1 MNAFSAMGVSG
12 RMAKGFLYVA
22 NNSSMA
28 GLLKIGHTEKI
39 PTARLDELFS
49 TGVPEPFEI
58 AYYALVQDSRKSEK
72 ALHQLLGRYR
82 YNASREFFAIGIDAA
97 VRAIQ
102 AIETPEHEWHNPS
115 NAGLKDTSN
124 HLIELVSRHGEAHD
138 EKELEEF
145 AQAIQ
150 RNNLHPFVLS
160 AFYDSNSCC
169 CQFTLAEC
177 VEEYSPLANEIEDVA
192 LKAIGQFEWFG
203 YIEHGR
209 GGGEDEL

>member
-1 MNAFSAMGVSG
+1 
-12 RMAKGFLYVA
+12 MAKGFLYVA
-22 NNSSMA
+22 DNSSMA

-39 PTARLDELFS
+39 PTARLDELFT

-58 AYYALVQDSRKSEK
+58 AYYALVQDSKKSEK
-72 ALHQLLGRYR
+72 ALHQLLSRYR
-82 YNASREFFAIGIDAA
+82 YKANREFFAIGVGAA

-102 AIETPEHEWHNPS
+102 AIEAPEHEWQSPS
-115 NAGLKDTSN
+115 HTGLRDTSD
-124 HLIELVSRHGEAHD
+124 HFIELVSRHGVAYE

-150 RNNLHPFVLS
+150 RNNLHPFVFS

-177 VEEYSPLANEIEDVA
+177 VEECSPLANEIEAVA
-192 LKAIGQFEWFG
+192 LETIGQFEWFG
-203 YIEHGR
+203 YLEHGR
-209 GGGEDEL
+209 GGSEDEF

>member
-1 MNAFSAMGVSG
+1 
-12 RMAKGFLYVA
+12 MAKGFLYVA
-22 NNSSMA
+22 YNSSMA
-28 GLLKIGHTEKI
+28 GLLKIGHTEKV
-39 PTARLDELFS
+39 PTARLDELFT

-58 AYYALVQDSRKSEK
+58 AYYALVQDSKKSEK
-72 ALHQLLGRYR
+72 AVHQLLSRYR
-82 YNASREFFAIGIDAA
+82 YKANREFFAISVGAA

-102 AIETPEHEWHNPS
+102 TIETPEHEWHNPERSPLESS
-115 NAGLKDTSN
+115 NTGLNDTSN
-124 HLIELVSRHGEAHD
+124 HLINLVSRHGVAYE

-177 VEEYSPLANEIEDVA
+177 VEEYSPLAEEIMAVA
-192 LKAIGQFEWFG
+192 LETIGQFEWFG
-203 YIEHGR
+203 YIKHGR
-209 GGGEDEL
+209 GGSEDEF

>member
-1 MNAFSAMGVSG
+1 
-12 RMAKGFLYVA
+12 MAKGFLYIA
-22 NNSSMA
+22 DNSSMA

-39 PTARLDELFS
+39 PTTRLDELFT

-58 AYYALVQDSRKSEK
+58 AYYALVQDSKKSEK
-72 ALHQLLGRYR
+72 ALHQLLSRYR
-82 YNASREFFAIGIDAA
+82 YKANREFFAIGVGAA

-102 AIETPEHEWHNPS
+102 AIEAPEHEWQNPS
-115 NAGLKDTSN
+115 NTGLSDTSN
-124 HLIELVSRHGEAHD
+124 HLIELVSRHCVAYE

-150 RNNLHPFVLS
+150 GNNLHPFVLS
-160 AFYDSNSCC
+160 VFYDSNSCC

-177 VEEYSPLANEIEDVA
+177 VEEYSPLANEIMA
-192 LKAIGQFEWFG
+192 LALETIGQFEWFG

-209 GGGEDEL
+209 GGSENEF

>member
-1 MNAFSAMGVSG
+1 
-12 RMAKGFLYVA
+12 MAKGFLYLA
-22 NNSSMA
+22 ENSSMA
-28 GLLKIGHTEKI
+28 GLLKIGHTEKV
-39 PTARLDELFS
+39 PNARLGELFT

-58 AYYALVQDSRKSEK
+58 AYYALVQDSKKTEK
-72 ALHQLLGRYR
+72 AVHHLLNRYR
-82 YNASREFFAIGIDAA
+82 YKANREFFAIGVGAV

-102 AIETPEHEWHNPS
+102 AIETPEHEWQNPERSSLESS
-115 NAGLKDTSN
+115 NTGLRDTSN
-124 HLIELVSRHGEAHD
+124 HLIELVSRHGVTSE

-177 VEEYSPLANEIEDVA
+177 VEEYSPLASEILAVTRET
-192 LKAIGQFEWFG
+192 IGQFEWFG
-203 YIEHGR
+203 YLERGR
-209 GGGEDEL
+209 GC

>member
-1 MNAFSAMGVSG
+1 
-12 RMAKGFLYVA
+12 MAKGFLYVA
-22 NNSSMA
+22 ENSSMA
-28 GLLKIGHTEKI
+28 GLLKIGHTEKV
-39 PTARLDELFS
+39 PTARLDELFT
-49 TGVPEPFEI
+49 TGVPVPFEI
-58 AYYALVQDSRKSEK
+58 AYYALVQDSKKSEK
-72 ALHQLLGRYR
+72 AVHQLLSRYR
-82 YNASREFFAIGIDAA
+82 YKANREFFAVGVGAA

-102 AIETPEHEWHNPS
+102 AIETPEHEWQNPERSPLESS
-115 NAGLKDTSN
+115 NTGLRDTSN
-124 HLIELVSRHGEAHD
+124 HLIDLVSRHGVASE

-177 VEEYSPLANEIEDVA
+177 VEEYSPLANEIMAVA
-192 LKAIGQFEWFG
+192 LGTIGQFEWFG

-209 GGGEDEL
+209 GGCEDEF

>member
-1 MNAFSAMGVSG
+1 
-12 RMAKGFLYVA
+12 MAKGFLYVA
-22 NNSSMA
+22 DNSSMA

-39 PTARLDELFS
+39 PTARLDELFT

-58 AYYALVQDSRKSEK
+58 AYYALVQDSKKSEK
-72 ALHQLLGRYR
+72 AVHQLLSRYR
-82 YNASREFFAIGIDAA
+82 YKANREFFAVGVGAA

-102 AIETPEHEWHNPS
+102 AIEEPEHEWQNPS
-115 NAGLKDTSN
+115 NTGPRDTSS
-124 HLIELVSRHGEAHD
+124 HLIELVSRHSVAHE

-177 VEEYSPLANEIEDVA
+177 VEEYSPLANEILAVA
-192 LKAIGQFEWFG
+192 LETIGQFEWFG
-203 YIEHGR
+203 YIQHGR
-209 GGGEDEL
+209 GGSEDEF